1 MKKKFI
7 DISKLM
13 LKEIFSYISDKK
25 KLEIIKYN
33 KKIQNKLDITKFIY
47 QKIHFNSIV
56 TQTTLDN
63 PFILLEKNKFDKET
77 LDKLISEW
85 KEEIEE
91 ESDIPEKESLT
102 QNFYF
107 GYEITKDE
115 KKKFFEDLNN
125 IFGCK
130 YLSEDSTLD
139 LSLDDENNDFDWW
152 FSAKLKLSKFL
163 DENRYIFKDPDIVF
177 DEKNIGKLNY
187 FHLTITIKIFWGTSG
202 GHIEYDNLYV
212 YDYLFSKTKGNK
224 YLFKTKFDEIHYS
237 DDISDYKW
245 TVKKIRYCN
254 TKRFKDYYFINNE
267 IELKGYGDEIDN
279 KKYRD
284 KRYLSFVSEEESQEY
299 WDDFDFDEFNTVKI
313 YETEYNSIFGGDY
326 LWNNLE
332 TIHLDCLEE
341 KSNIID
347 CIKKWSE
354 LKCFIIDTDCELKNC
369 QLIELFKN
377 LSSLK
382 SLFLIDISFINR
394 LKLKPK
400 EKQTISELFPN
411 LSFGVC
417 SLKWKKNLEKLYN
430 LKIKS

>member
-7 DISKLM
+7 DISKFM

-33 KKIQNKLDITKFIY
+33 KKIQKKLDITKFIY

-91 ESDIPEKESLT
+91 ASDIPEKESLT
-102 QNFYF
+102 LNFYLD
-107 GYEITKDE
+107 YENTKDE

-130 YLSEDSTLD
+130 YLSEDSSLD
-139 LSLDDENNDFDWW
+139 LPLDYDDYGNDVDEW
-152 FSAKLKLSKFL
+152 FSANLELSKFL

-187 FHLTITIKIFWGTSG
+187 FHLTITIKIYWGESG
-202 GHIEYDNLYV
+202 SHIEYDNLYV

-224 YLFKTKFDEIHYS
+224 YLFKTKFDEIHFS
-237 DDISDYKW
+237 SDISDYKW

-267 IELKGYGDEIDN
+267 IELEGYADDIYN
-279 KKYRD
+279 KKISYGMRH
-284 KRYLSFVSEEESQEY
+284 LSFDSEEENQKY

-313 YETEYNSIFGGDY
+313 YETEYNSIFGR
-326 LWNNLE
+326 
-332 TIHLDCLEE
+332 
-341 KSNIID
+341 IIFG
-347 CIKKWSE
+347 IIWK
-354 LKCFIIDTDCELKNC
+354 LFI
-369 QLIELFKN
+369 
-377 LSSLK
+377 
-382 SLFLIDISFINR
+382 
-394 LKLKPK
+394 
-400 EKQTISELFPN
+400 
-411 LSFGVC
+411 
-417 SLKWKKNLEKLYN
+417 
-430 LKIKS
+430 

>member
-91 ESDIPEKESLT
+91 ADIPEKESLT

-139 LSLDDENNDFDWW
+139 LSLDDDENNDFDWW

-187 FHLTITIKIFWGTSG
+187 FHLTITIKIFWGTSV

-224 YLFKTKFDEIHYS
+224 YLFETKFDEIHYS

-279 KKYRD
+279 KK
-284 KRYLSFVSEEESQEY
+284 
-299 WDDFDFDEFNTVKI
+299 
-313 YETEYNSIFGGDY
+313 
-326 LWNNLE
+326 
-332 TIHLDCLEE
+332 
-341 KSNIID
+341 
-347 CIKKWSE
+347 
-354 LKCFIIDTDCELKNC
+354 
-369 QLIELFKN
+369 
-377 LSSLK
+377 
-382 SLFLIDISFINR
+382 
-394 LKLKPK
+394 
-400 EKQTISELFPN
+400 
-411 LSFGVC
+411 
-417 SLKWKKNLEKLYN
+417 
-430 LKIKS
+430 

>member
-1 MKKKFI
+1 M
-7 DISKLM
+7 
-13 LKEIFSYISDKK
+13 
-25 KLEIIKYN
+25 
-33 KKIQNKLDITKFIY
+33 
-47 QKIHFNSIV
+47 
-56 TQTTLDN
+56 
-63 PFILLEKNKFDKET
+63 
-77 LDKLISEW
+77 
-85 KEEIEE
+85 
-91 ESDIPEKESLT
+91 
-102 QNFYF
+102 
-107 GYEITKDE
+107 
-115 KKKFFEDLNN
+115 
-125 IFGCK
+125 
-130 YLSEDSTLD
+130 
-139 LSLDDENNDFDWW
+139 
-152 FSAKLKLSKFL
+152 
-163 DENRYIFKDPDIVF
+163 
-177 DEKNIGKLNY
+177 
-187 FHLTITIKIFWGTSG
+187 
-202 GHIEYDNLYV
+202 
-212 YDYLFSKTKGNK
+212 
-224 YLFKTKFDEIHYS
+224 
-237 DDISDYKW
+237 
-245 TVKKIRYCN
+245 
-254 TKRFKDYYFINNE
+254 
-267 IELKGYGDEIDN
+267 KGYGDEIDN

-284 KRYLSFVSEEESQEY
+284 KTYLSFVSEEESQEY